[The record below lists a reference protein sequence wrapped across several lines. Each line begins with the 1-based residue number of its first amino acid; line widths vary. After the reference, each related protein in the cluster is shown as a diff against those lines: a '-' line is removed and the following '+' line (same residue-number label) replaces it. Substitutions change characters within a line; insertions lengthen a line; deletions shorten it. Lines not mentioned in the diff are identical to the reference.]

1 MPHQFCERLPMAT
14 ITYRPKDHVEGSEEA
29 PEVWGCHVA
38 LKEDG
43 SFEVSI
49 KGETGLHM
57 LTAAIDALRHIDRLR
72 AEPRFEFRHEGM
84 ADMLSSLKTQ
94 ISL

>member
-1 MPHQFCERLPMAT
+1 MAT
-14 ITYRPKDHVEGSEEA
+14 ITYRPKNHIEGAEEA

-38 LKEDG
+38 MREDG
-43 SFEVSI
+43 SFEITV

-57 LTAAIDALRHIDRLR
+57 LSAAMDALRRIERLR

>member
-1 MPHQFCERLPMAT
+1 MAT
-14 ITYRPKDHVEGSEEA
+14 ITYRPKDHVDGSEEA
-29 PEVWGCHVA
+29 PEVWGCHVV

-43 SFEVSI
+43 SFEVSV

-57 LTAAIDALRHIDRLR
+57 LSAAIEALRRIDRLR
-72 AEPRFEFRHEGM
+72 VEPKFEFKHEGV

>member
-1 MPHQFCERLPMAT
+1 MAT
-14 ITYRPKDHVEGSEEA
+14 ITYRPKNHIKGAEEA

-38 LKEDG
+38 MREDG
-43 SFEVSI
+43 SFEISV

-57 LTAAIDALRHIDRLR
+57 LSAAMDALRRIERLR
-72 AEPRFEFRHEGM
+72 AEPGFEFRHEGM